1 MLTYVGDKPE
11 QPIITISVL
20 QNTQFNKE
28 NEHVYSGSANMFEAY
43 HSSDNEDAE
52 AEEPRDLY
60 ESLINLDT
68 NTGQVE
74 LYDDQESEEENED
87 VPEILDSSN
96 YLVLKPATDK
106 TRMITIPKNNDYV
119 NISEMLSRSFI

>member
-1 MLTYVGDKPE
+1 
-11 QPIITISVL
+11 
-20 QNTQFNKE
+20 
-28 NEHVYSGSANMFEAY
+28 MFELY
-43 HSSDNEDAE
+43 HSSDNEDE
-52 AEEPRDLY
+52 EDEEPRDLY
-60 ESLINLDT
+60 ESMINLDT
-68 NTGQVE
+68 HTGQVE
-74 LYDDQESEEENED
+74 LYDEQDSEEEHED